1 MKAGELR
8 LVPLFP
14 AIPLAVLLALGC
26 AAEQP
31 AETVPED
38 ELLARATI
46 IFKPLPQEAPS
57 ADNPVTLAKVEL
69 GKRLYFDTRLS
80 KSGKLSCDSC
90 HGLETYGVDNLPTSP
105 GDRGRHG
112 NRNSPT
118 VLNAALHV
126 AQFWDGRAED
136 VEEQAGMPVL
146 NPVEMAIPGEEYL
159 VERLAREP
167 DYLEGFADAFPE
179 QEDPLTFANVRH
191 ALAAFE
197 RTLLTP
203 SRFDDFLRGDLELA
217 DDERLG
223 LEIFMRLGCGACHN
237 GATVG
242 GHIFRKF
249 GIAAPYWE
257 LTGSKKVDE
266 GRLDVTGEEADRCVF
281 KVPSLRNVAKTYP
294 YFHDGSVA
302 TLEEALQVMA
312 KLQIG
317 AELSESQVAYLAAFL
332 ETLTGVLPPEA
343 LAAVEEY
350 G

>member
-1 MKAGELR
+1 MKSIGKLC
-8 LVPLFP
+8 LVFMALT
-14 AIPLAVLLALGC
+14 AALLVAC
-26 AAEQP
+26 AAEP
-31 AETVPED
+31 PEANEPED
-38 ELLARATI
+38 ALWARANL
-46 IFKPLPQEAPS
+46 IFKPLPSAAPS
-57 ADNPVTLAKVEL
+57 ADNPVTRAKVEL
-69 GKRLYFDTRLS
+69 GKRLYFDPRLS

-90 HGLETYGVDNLPTSP
+90 HALETYGVDNLPTSP

-112 NRNSPT
+112 DRNSPT

-146 NPVEMAIPGEEYL
+146 NPVEMAIPGEEFL
-159 VERLAREP
+159 VDRLAGDA
-167 DYLEGFADAFPE
+167 DYQAAFAEAFPE
-179 QEDPLTFANVRH
+179 QEAALTFDNVRH

-203 SRFDDFLRGDLELA
+203 SRFDDFLRGDA
-217 DDERLG
+217 DLGEEERQG
-223 LEIFMRLGCGACHN
+223 LEIFLRLGCSACHN

-249 GIAAPYWE
+249 GLAAPYWE
-257 LTGSKKVDE
+257 LTGSERIDE
-266 GRLDVTGEEADRCVF
+266 GRMAVTGDEEDRCVF
-281 KVPSLRNVAKTYP
+281 KVPSLRNVEKTYP

-312 KLQIG
+312 RLQVG
-317 AELSESQVAYLAAFL
+317 AELSPSQVTQLAAFL
-332 ETLTGVLPPEA
+332 TTLTGELPPEA
-343 LAAVEEY
+343 LTPPETA

>member
-1 MKAGELR
+1 MNSTGGLC
-8 LVPLFP
+8 LVPLVL
-14 AIPLAVLLALGC
+14 ALLLAVGC
-26 AAEQP
+26 AAEEP
-31 AETVPED
+31 AETAPED
-38 ELLARATI
+38 ELMARARL

-57 ADNPVTLAKVEL
+57 ADNPVTQAKVEL

-90 HGLETYGVDNLPTSP
+90 HDLESYGVDNLATSP

-112 NRNSPT
+112 DRNSPT

-126 AQFWDGRAED
+126 AQFWDGRAAD

-146 NPVEMAIPGEEYL
+146 NPIEMAIPGEEYL
-159 VERLAREP
+159 VDRLAGESA
-167 DYLEGFADAFPE
+167 YQEAFAEAFPE

-191 ALAAFE
+191 ALGAFE

-203 SRFDDFLRGDLELA
+203 SRFDDVLRGELELA
-217 DDERLG
+217 EDERQG

-249 GIAAPYWE
+249 GIAEPYWE
-257 LTGSKKVDE
+257 LTGSEKVDT
-266 GRLDVTGEEADRCVF
+266 GRLSVTGEEGDRCVF
-281 KVPSLRNVAKTYP
+281 KVPSLRNVEKTYP

-302 TLEEALQVMA
+302 TLEEALRVMA
-312 KLQIG
+312 KLQVG
-317 AELSESQVAYLAAFL
+317 ADLSEGQVAYLAAFL
-332 ETLTGVLPPEA
+332 KTLTGELPPEA
-343 LAAVEEY
+343 IAAVEQH

>member
-1 MKAGELR
+1 MKTTGELG
-8 LVPLFP
+8 LVPLV
-14 AIPLAVLLALGC
+14 LAVLLAVGC
-26 AAEQP
+26 AAEEP
-31 AETVPED
+31 AEVTPED

-46 IFKPLPQEAPS
+46 IFKPLPQEAPT
-57 ADNPVTLAKVEL
+57 ADNPVTVAKVEL

-90 HGLETYGVDNLPTSP
+90 HGLETYGVDNLATSP

-112 NRNSPT
+112 DRNSPT

-136 VEEQAGMPVL
+136 VEQQAGMPVL
-146 NPVEMAIPGEEYL
+146 NPVEMAIPGEDYL
-159 VERLAREP
+159 VNRLAKDS
-167 DYLEGFADAFPE
+167 DYIAAFAEAFPE
-179 QEDPLTFANVRH
+179 QEDPLTFTNVRQ
-191 ALAAFE
+191 ALGAFE

-203 SRFDDFLRGDLELA
+203 SRFDDFLRGDLELTF
-217 DDERLG
+217 DERQG

-249 GIAAPYWE
+249 GIAEPYWE
-257 LTGSKKVDE
+257 LTGSKRVDE
-266 GRLDVTGEEADRCVF
+266 GRLAVTGEERDRCVF
-281 KVPSLRNVAKTYP
+281 KVPSLRNVEKTYP

-302 TLEEALQVMA
+302 TLEEALGVMA
-312 KLQIG
+312 QLQVG
-317 AELSESQVAYLAAFL
+317 AELSESQIIYLAAFL
-332 ETLTGVLPPEA
+332 KTLTGELPPDA

>member
-1 MKAGELR
+1 MKSRDALH
-8 LVPLFP
+8 LM
-14 AIPLAVLLALGC
+14 PLALAVVLAVGC
-26 AAEQP
+26 AADEP
-31 AETVPED
+31 AATAPVD
-38 ELLARATI
+38 ELLARARI
-46 IFKPLPQEAPS
+46 IFKPLPQDAPS
-57 ADNPVTLAKVEL
+57 ADNPVTSAKVDL

-90 HGLETYGVDNLPTSP
+90 HDLETYGVDNLATSP
-105 GDRGRHG
+105 GDRGQHG
-112 NRNSPT
+112 DRNSPT

-159 VERLAREP
+159 VERLAEDA
-167 DYLEGFADAFPE
+167 DYQEAFAEAFPE

-217 DDERLG
+217 EDERQG

-249 GIAAPYWE
+249 GIAEPYWE
-257 LTGSKKVDE
+257 LTGSETVDE
-266 GRLDVTGEEADRCVF
+266 GRLAVTGAETDRCVF
-281 KVPSLRNVAKTYP
+281 KVPSLRNVEKTYP
-294 YFHDGSVA
+294 YFHDGSVE
-302 TLEEALQVMA
+302 TLQEALQVMA
-312 KLQIG
+312 RLQVG
-317 AELSESQVAYLAAFL
+317 AELSPSQISYLASFL
-332 ETLTGVLPPEA
+332 GTLTGELPPDT

>member
-1 MKAGELR
+1 MKTTGELC
-8 LVPLFP
+8 LVPLV
-14 AIPLAVLLALGC
+14 LAVLLALGC
-26 AAEQP
+26 AAEEP
-31 AETVPED
+31 AETAPED
-38 ELLARATI
+38 ELLARARL

-90 HGLETYGVDNLPTSP
+90 HDLETYGVDNLATSP

-112 NRNSPT
+112 ARNSPT

-146 NPVEMAIPGEEYL
+146 NPIEMAIPGEDYL
-159 VERLAREP
+159 VDRLAKDP
-167 DYLEGFADAFPE
+167 DYQEAFAEAFPE
-179 QEDPLTFANVRH
+179 QEDPLSFGNVRH

-217 DDERLG
+217 AEERQG
-223 LEIFMRLGCGACHN
+223 LEFFMRLGCGACHN

-249 GIAAPYWE
+249 GIAEPYWQ
-257 LTGSKKVDE
+257 LTGSDKVDE
-266 GRLDVTGEEADRCVF
+266 GRLAVTGEKQDRCVF
-281 KVPSLRNVAKTYP
+281 KVPSLRNVDKTYP

-302 TLEEALQVMA
+302 TLEEALRVMA

-317 AELSESQVAYLAAFL
+317 AQLSESQVAYLAAFL
-332 ETLTGVLPPEA
+332 ETLTGELPPEA
-343 LAAVEEY
+343 VAAVEEY

>member
-1 MKAGELR
+1 MKSRGELY
-8 LVPLFP
+8 
-14 AIPLAVLLALGC
+14 LALMPLIATLFIGC

-31 AETVPED
+31 VATEPED
-38 ELLARATI
+38 ALWARANL

-57 ADNPVTLAKVEL
+57 ADNPATLAKVEL
-69 GKRLYFDTRLS
+69 GRQLYFDTRLS

-90 HGLETYGVDNLPTSP
+90 HDLETYGVDNLPTSP
-105 GDRGRHG
+105 GDRGQHG
-112 NRNSPT
+112 DRNSPT

-159 VERLAREP
+159 VDRLAGDP
-167 DYLEGFADAFPE
+167 DYQAAFAEAFPE
-179 QEDPLTFANVRH
+179 QDAPLTFNNVRH

-203 SRFDDFLRGDLELA
+203 SRFDDFLRGDAALG
-217 DDERLG
+217 DEERQG
-223 LEIFMRLGCGACHN
+223 LEIFLRLGCSACHN
-237 GATVG
+237 GATIG

-249 GIAAPYWE
+249 GLAAPYWE
-257 LTGSKKVDE
+257 LTGSERVDE
-266 GRLDVTGEEADRCVF
+266 GRMAVTGEEEDRCVF
-281 KVPSLRNVAKTYP
+281 KVPSLRNVEKTYP

-312 KLQIG
+312 RLQVG
-317 AELSESQVAYLAAFL
+317 AELSESQVTRLAAFL
-332 ETLTGVLPPEA
+332 ATLTGDLPPEA
-343 LAAVEEY
+343 LALPETT

>member
-1 MKAGELR
+1 MKPRGELS
-8 LVPLFP
+8 LVPLAL
-14 AIPLAVLLALGC
+14 AILLALGC
-26 AAEQP
+26 AVEEP
-31 AETVPED
+31 AETAPED
-38 ELLARATI
+38 ELLARANV
-46 IFKPLPQEAPS
+46 IFKPLPQEAPN
-57 ADNPVTLAKVEL
+57 ARNPVTTAKVEL
-69 GKRLYFDTRLS
+69 GKLLYFDKRLS

-90 HGLETYGVDNLPTSP
+90 HDLETYGVDNLATSP

-112 NRNSPT
+112 DRNSPT

-146 NPVEMAIPGEEYL
+146 NPIEMAIPGEDYLVDRLAKDPEYL
-159 VERLAREP
+159 EA
-167 DYLEGFADAFPE
+167 FAEAFPE
-179 QEDPLTFANVRH
+179 QEDPLTFGNVRH

-203 SRFDDFLRGDLELA
+203 SRFDDFLRGDLDLA
-217 DDERLG
+217 AEERLG

-249 GIAAPYWE
+249 GIAEPYWE
-257 LTGSKKVDE
+257 LTGSSGKDE
-266 GRLDVTGEEADRCVF
+266 GRIAVTGEELDRCVF
-281 KVPSLRNVAKTYP
+281 KVPSLRNAEKTWP

-312 KLQIG
+312 KLQVG

-332 ETLTGVLPPEA
+332 ETLTGELPAEA